1 MDSAVSAR
9 ADTDSIALFQS
20 SIPFIAAQAVL
31 LGRLMSPGAA
41 QFWTPTLRQLALWIV
56 LKMEH
61 FALPQ
66 LSDYCSLV
74 DICEHPF
81 TDG

>member
-1 MDSAVSAR
+1 MSAH
-9 ADTDSIALFQS
+9 ADTDSIALVQS
-20 SIPFIAAQAVL
+20 SVAFIVAQAVQ

-41 QFWTPTLRQLALWIV
+41 QIWAPTLRQLALWIV
-56 LKMEH
+56 LKLEH

-66 LSDYCSLV
+66 LSGYCSV
-74 DICEHPF
+74 ADICEHPF